1 MTPLQQQFEILR
13 ASLPDAS
20 LQPLPDG
27 SHLVSIPNIQLPNGW
42 TKSSTEIKFI
52 APVGYPLACPDCFW
66 SDFDLRLPNGSPPQN
81 TGATPIPYITSNH
94 LWFSW
99 HLSSWNP
106 NCDNLLT
113 YLNVIK
119 RRLHDPR

>member
-1 MTPLQQQFEILR
+1 MNPLEQQFEILR
-13 ASLPDAS
+13 NYYPEAVLVP
-20 LQPLPDG
+20 LQDG

-42 TKSSTEIKFI
+42 TKGCTEIKFI
-52 APVGYPLACPDCFW
+52 APVGYPISRPDCFW
-66 SDFDLRLPNGSPPQN
+66 GDFDLKLANGAMPQN
-81 TGATPIPYITSNH
+81 TGLNQIPHVPTNH
-94 LWFSW
+94 VWFSW

-106 NCDNLLT
+106 NSDNLLT